1 MFSLCLSVSYI
12 ISAFG
17 ILGGMVASLYPSWES
32 EALGNEQ
39 FPRLLELKIRGDG
52 AHNNSIW
59 CQSSHSFSHVPC
71 LSFTILHFRTSE
83 RHSWV
88 SEWRSIW
95 GFCWEALLLHQD
107 GWLVPYS
114 EALLGSPSSLWMP
127 STQAGWDRIL
137 SSHISP
143 ALGTLKDA
151 LSTPLPVAHIQL
163 LGCDFFPW
171 LCRVP

>member
-1 MFSLCLSVSYI
+1 MVSHLGGGRPNLLWWSPMFSLCLSVSYI

-17 ILGGMVASLYPSWES
+17 ILGGMVASLYPSWVS

-71 LSFTILHFRTSE
+71 LSFTILLLRSSG
-83 RHSWV
+83 RLSWLC
-88 SEWRSIW
+88 EWRSIW

-114 EALLGSPSSLWMP
+114 EAVLGSPSSLFFCLQP
-127 STQAGWDRIL
+127 RLIGTE
-137 SSHISP
+137 SP
-143 ALGTLKDA
+143 VVTLVQH
-151 LSTPLPVAHIQL
+151 LES
-163 LGCDFFPW
+163 
-171 LCRVP
+171 